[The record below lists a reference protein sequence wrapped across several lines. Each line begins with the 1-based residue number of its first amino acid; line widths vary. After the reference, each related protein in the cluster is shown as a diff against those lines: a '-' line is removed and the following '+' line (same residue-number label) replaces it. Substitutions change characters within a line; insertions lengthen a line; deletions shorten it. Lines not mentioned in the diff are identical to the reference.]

1 MRTIT
6 DIKRGTSPY
15 ILIVNTGIIKFKGH
29 SPNILFSTDFRF
41 QGAAPSFYFYLLS
54 YED

>member
-15 ILIVNTGIIKFKGH
+15 ILIVNAGIIKFKGRN
-29 SPNILFSTDFRF
+29 PDILFSTGFRF
-41 QGAAPSFYFYLLS
+41 QGAASSFYFYLLN